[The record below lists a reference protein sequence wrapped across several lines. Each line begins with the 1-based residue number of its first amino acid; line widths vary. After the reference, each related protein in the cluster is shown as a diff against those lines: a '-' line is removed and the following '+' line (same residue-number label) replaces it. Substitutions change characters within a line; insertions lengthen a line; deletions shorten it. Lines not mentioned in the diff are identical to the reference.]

1 MFYLIKQGFENIFK
15 NKLMFMASVLI
26 IATSMITLSIFV
38 ILGENINHMVN
49 SVKSSQA
56 IIASLDYDLSEED
69 ISNIEKQIK
78 NIDGVAE
85 AKYESQDEAL
95 KNAKEEFFDE
105 SDMDLTIGW
114 EENNYFR
121 ASFTVTLNK
130 LENSNEISERIN
142 KIEGVYRTVYDNE
155 IFNTITNIADGVRI
169 IIIGIFI
176 LLVGVSFLVISN
188 TIKLVLHS
196 RRKEINIM
204 KYIGATDGF
213 VETPFVVE
221 GIIVGVFGALIS
233 WGITVP
239 LYEALINKFG
249 AVNLFEF
256 VPLNMKILEI
266 NLVIGVLVSCIAS
279 MVAIRRYLKV

>member
-1 MFYLIKQGFENIFK
+1 MFYLIKQGFENILK
-15 NKLMFMASVLI
+15 NKLMFIASVLI
-26 IATSMITLSIFV
+26 IATSMITLSVFV
-38 ILGENINHMVN
+38 VLGENINHMVD

-56 IIASLDYDLSEED
+56 IVVSLDYDLSDND
-69 ISNIEKQIK
+69 IDNIKKQI
-78 NIDGVAE
+78 NDIDGVAE

-105 SDMDLTIGW
+105 EDMDLTIGW

-121 ASFTVTLNK
+121 ASFTVTLDK
-130 LENSNEISERIN
+130 LENANEIKEKID
-142 KIEGVYRTVYDNE
+142 KIEGVYKSVFDNE

-169 IIIGIFI
+169 VIIGIFV
-176 LLVGVSFLVISN
+176 LLVGISFLVISN

-204 KYIGATDGF
+204 KYIGATDAF
-213 VETPFVVE
+213 VETPFIIEGAVV
-221 GIIVGVFGALIS
+221 GIIGALIS
-233 WGITVP
+233 WGITVT
-239 LYEALINKFG
+239 LYNALISKFG
-249 AVNLFEF
+249 VIGLFEF
-256 VPLNMKILEI
+256 VPLNFQILKI

>member
-249 AVNLFEF
+249 TVNLFEF

>member
-130 LENSNEISERIN
+130 LENSNEISEKIN

-221 GIIVGVFGALIS
+221 GIIVGIFGALIS

-249 AVNLFEF
+249 TVNLFEF

>member
-221 GIIVGVFGALIS
+221 GIIVGIFGALIS